1 MTEQG
6 RKQGSVRRST
16 VGFLTSLVLAV
27 SASWAGAGH
36 ADDGKQSLEAIETA
50 VRGFLEAQGKG
61 QPGDWDIRVH
71 RLDRRLR
78 LHACATPLETFAPHG
93 RVKLSGRT
101 TVGVRCNDAKTWKLY
116 VPVSID
122 QYLDVIVARHPLR
135 TGQRVS
141 AADLTT
147 ARKNAASMPY
157 GYYRET
163 GAVVGQAV
171 KQPVATGDVIR
182 PGTLAAPTLVRR
194 GQELILVAD
203 TGSVT
208 VSMSGVALEN
218 GTRGERIRVRNT
230 RSGRTVEG
238 TVLDSH
244 RVRVGTAAGPV
255 ARR

>member
-1 MTEQG
+1 MATHDAAQG
-6 RKQGSVRRST
+6 KGRRC
-16 VGFLTSLVLAV
+16 VGILTAAALILTALLAGV
-27 SASWAGAGH
+27 SNAG
-36 ADDGKQSLEAIETA
+36 DDRQSIEAIETA
-50 VRGFLEAQGKG
+50 VRGFLEAQGKE
-61 QPGDWDIRVH
+61 QPGQWDIRVH

-78 LHACATPLETFAPHG
+78 LHACASPLETFAPHG

-101 TVGVRCNDAKTWKLY
+101 TVGVRCNDAKPWKLY

-147 ARKNAASMPY
+147 ARRNSSNMPY

-163 GAVVGQAV
+163 GHIVGQAV
-171 KQPVATGDVIR
+171 KQPVAAGDVIR
-182 PGTLAAPTLVRR
+182 PGTLSAPTLVRR
-194 GQELILVAD
+194 GQELMLVAD

-218 GTRGERIRVRNT
+218 GARGERIRVRNS

-244 RVRVGTAAGPV
+244 RVQVGTAAGPV